1 MVSPSSPG
9 HVGSE
14 RTPLLAQAA
23 ASSVIVP
30 VGQQKADD
38 EEDLPAAVAHASP
51 LPDSPWKL
59 SLLISAYASVLF
71 LTACNATVITTTA
84 GPIAETLHAYGQA
97 ATWVNVS
104 YMVHL
109 RSSSHRPYRV

>member
-1 MVSPSSPG
+1 MVSPPSPKPDL
-9 HVGSE
+9 SE

-23 ASSVIVP
+23 SSVVIP
-30 VGQQKADD
+30 VEQQKPD
-38 EEDLPAAVAHASP
+38 EEDLAAAVAHSSP

-59 SLLISAYASVLF
+59 SLLIAAYASVLF